1 MFPNSFHKSDE
12 IFIKDLDDTVEKAK
26 KEGGE
31 DVQIVYLTHIGPLY
45 TATNTIVENGEVLSI
60 HSSEPT
66 LETVFI
72 ELTGKELV

>member
-1 MFPNSFHKSDE
+1 VDSKKLAKLIEDE
-12 IFIKDLDDTVEKAK
+12 
-26 KEGGE
+26 
-31 DVQIVYLTHIGPLY
+31 QI
-45 TATNTIVENGEVLSI
+45 LSI